1 MGRPLPWLKNPA
13 DSLIK
18 IASTNFPKTE
28 KDQEKLEQLFNHYG
42 KVL

>member
-1 MGRPLPWLKNPA
+1 MGKPLPLLKNPA

-28 KDQEKLEQLFNHYG
+28 EDQEKLEQLFDHYG